1 MHKLHLKT
9 EQNYVQYMEQ
19 AESNM
24 TTVGS
29 YVRTLQQCI
38 PSDEGA
44 LLNQGKQELKCKA
57 YVPSSI

>member
-24 TTVGS
+24 TAVGM
-29 YVRTLQQCI
+29 YVL
-38 PSDEGA
+38 SSNA
-44 LLNQGKQELKCKA
+44 LPAMKVLC
-57 YVPSSI
+57 